1 MRNGSRTNGPVQ
13 YDLYTKV
20 LRMKVVKVCFSNE
33 IQTVITVAVV
43 LFLKVKTDSIFFFQ
57 KLVISLSNIS
67 INFKH
72 SSVKDVMGL
81 GVLYVIRECPGECFK
96 AYCT

>member
-1 MRNGSRTNGPVQ
+1 MRNGSRTYGPVQ

-43 LFLKVKTDSIFFFQ
+43 LFLKVKTDSVKIFYPLIVTR
-57 KLVISLSNIS
+57 K
-67 INFKH
+67 
-72 SSVKDVMGL
+72 
-81 GVLYVIRECPGECFK
+81 
-96 AYCT
+96 